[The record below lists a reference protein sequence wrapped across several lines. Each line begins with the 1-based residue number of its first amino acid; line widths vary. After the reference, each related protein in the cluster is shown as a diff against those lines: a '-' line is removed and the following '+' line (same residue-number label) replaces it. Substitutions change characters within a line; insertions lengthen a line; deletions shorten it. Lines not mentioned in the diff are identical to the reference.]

1 MEESGEFLC
10 DLTSSAGVIPQIE
23 IDNKFV
29 YKATVLKSVL
39 NSPDAL
45 SKDRLKRIQG
55 LTRHQPMNVDRTIDD
70 LVLPGDPIIIRI
82 NNNFNIAII
91 LKMFNGN
98 KLIQNVHASEIN
110 NDVFKFST
118 KIISL
123 TEIND
128 KLFWDGS
135 STCPPDKKSL
145 RRAGCNT
152 RWNVG
157 LLAAVIR
164 GGMAAMF
171 QGLHFVVMQLVEA

>member
-1 MEESGEFLC
+1 MGVFRLFCKKVSGTIRVGHFGKQEVLGSFLV
-10 DLTSSAGVIPQIE
+10 GI
-23 IDNKFV
+23 F
-29 YKATVLKSVL
+29 
-39 NSPDAL
+39 
-45 SKDRLKRIQG
+45 
-55 LTRHQPMNVDRTIDD
+55 
-70 LVLPGDPIIIRI
+70 
-82 NNNFNIAII
+82 FNIAII

-164 GGMAAMF
+164 GGMAAVF
-171 QGLHFVVMQLVEA
+171 QGLHFIEMQLVAA